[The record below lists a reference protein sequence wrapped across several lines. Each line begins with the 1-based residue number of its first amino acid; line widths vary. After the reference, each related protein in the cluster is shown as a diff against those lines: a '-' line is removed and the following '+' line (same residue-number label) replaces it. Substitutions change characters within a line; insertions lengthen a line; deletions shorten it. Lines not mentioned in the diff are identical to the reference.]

1 MQWWEEFESL
11 NLYGGSSFYI
21 GNDLEDMIEISYPD
35 GMFIDIG
42 KSDEDGI
49 YYIAVLSSNNR
60 IGWQNPLSVV
70 SVSDRTLLYNEI
82 QETIKKYR
90 ENFID

>member
-1 MQWWEEFESL
+1 MQWWKEFESL
-11 NLYGGSSFYI
+11 NLYGGNSFYI

-42 KSDEDGI
+42 KSEEDSI
-49 YYIAVLSSNNR
+49 YYITVLSSNNR
-60 IGWQNPLSVV
+60 LGWQNPLSVV
-70 SVSDRTLLYNEI
+70 SVSERALLYSEI

>member
-1 MQWWEEFESL
+1 MQWWKEFESL
-11 NLYGGSSFYI
+11 NLYGGNSFYI

-42 KSDEDGI
+42 KSEEDSI
-49 YYIAVLSSNNR
+49 YYITVLSSNNR
-60 IGWQNPLSVV
+60 LGWQNPLSVI
-70 SVSDRTLLYNEI
+70 SVSDRTLLYSEI